1 MCLKLVGRIHGLI
14 RLLLVDDEKDNLLL
28 FKDIL
33 NDVGFVV
40 DAYYDHVQALLEYKP
55 NDYDLLILDY
65 LMPQLNGIELFKKIK
80 EMDRSPK
87 VMLLTASHEQ
97 LETENFGQSEFKVVR
112 KPVKITDFLQEI
124 NAIFANDKSQQ
135 IINTTA

>member
-1 MCLKLVGRIHGLI
+1 
-14 RLLLVDDEKDNLLL
+14 
-28 FKDIL
+28 
-33 NDVGFVV
+33 
-40 DAYYDHVQALLEYKP
+40 
-55 NDYDLLILDY
+55 
-65 LMPQLNGIELFKKIK
+65 MPQLNGLELFKKMK
-80 EMDRSPK
+80 EINRSSK
-87 VMLLTASHEQ
+87 LMLLTASHEQ